1 MLWNRDEELYINAI
15 DKDTVAEIIETS
27 KEVNGS
33 AIFICGKNIRI
44 QTMKSFLKQ

>member
-1 MLWNRDEELYINAI
+1 MLWTETKNFYINAI

-33 AIFICGKNIRI
+33 ANIYMR
-44 QTMKSFLKQ
+44 QKYSYTEQ